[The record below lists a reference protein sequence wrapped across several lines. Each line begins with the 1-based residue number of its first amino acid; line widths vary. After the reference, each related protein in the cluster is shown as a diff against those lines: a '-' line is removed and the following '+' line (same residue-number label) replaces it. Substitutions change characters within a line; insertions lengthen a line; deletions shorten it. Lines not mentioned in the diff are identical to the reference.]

1 MNTTIKYTPSIN
13 IVRDINT
20 EFNYIPTH
28 NSIDVFNQLINNHK
42 GSNKCQIIIGAYGTG
57 KSSLLLAMMQTL
69 TGVCKHFNLSK
80 TSASKNNF
88 EFIPIVGSYT
98 SFISTIADIFLRNK
112 KDYATKDIITAIK
125 KKYNQLQDQ
134 NKTLVFLVDEF
145 GKFLEY
151 AAKNNPE
158 SELYFL
164 QELAEWI
171 NDQQHNAMFAGVL
184 HQDFNA
190 YSNALNKIQKQE
202 WDKVKGRFKEIVFNE
217 PVEQLLY
224 LASERI
230 SQKLGH
236 TNFDKNFNKL
246 FQLIKESKAF
256 PLKDYLEVDIAK
268 KLYPFDILSVAILT
282 LSLQRYGQNERS
294 LFSFLESNNS
304 NFTKIEK
311 GEYFSMDKV
320 YDYLLNNFYSIV
332 TSSNKSTDFL
342 QWSGIRKALEKADGV
357 LDKDINADA
366 QKIIKTIG
374 LLNLFASNGARL
386 DDAFYKDYL
395 RIAENIKDPAAVI
408 NKLAEHK
415 IIRFIKHNL
424 RYVIFEGTD
433 LNIDLAIDEAGKL
446 VEKVH
451 NVVALLNQHF
461 AFPFIPAKSIFYKT
475 GTPRFFQ
482 FRLSENP
489 IYEIPEDEIDGFINL
504 IFSSEHSIEKK
515 VQAASKECEE
525 AILYGVYKNTAA
537 IQRELFEI
545 QKVRQVIAD
554 NREDRVALKYL
565 NDILKNHINL
575 LNHAVLDSLYSDQQ
589 NIIWFYNGKRLNIKS
604 RHSFNKELS
613 EICAKVYYATP
624 VFKNELINKTKVS
637 GQISLAKNKLTALL
651 LNNIG
656 QKNIGFDDN
665 KFPPEKTIYLSLIRE
680 TGLHKEIDNVWQWH
694 QPTDKSFTDLWK
706 HCEQFLNSTKTKE
719 RSVQE
724 LIDGLLIRP
733 FKLKKGF
740 IDFWIPIFLMAKADD
755 YALFD
760 NDIYIPELTQD
771 ILELMAKKPA
781 MFKVKAFDLS
791 GIRLELFNRYRIFLS
806 QPENSKP
813 NNSIFIQTIKPFL
826 NFYKSLPEYAMH
838 TKQLSKQAIAL
849 REVIKTTKDPE
860 KTFFDDFPAALG
872 YSLQELQQ
880 NPALAENYIKQLQE
894 RIRELR
900 TCYEELLTR
909 FENFLAMEVLG
920 VQAKFEVYKEHLLQR
935 YASLKVHLLTPQQK
949 VFYNRIV
956 SPLNERASW
965 LNSICQT
972 CINKPLKV
980 ITDEDERVL
989 YDKLKEYITALDN
1002 FTDISKVKVNE
1013 QLEDVVKL
1021 ELTSLVKGIQQNI
1034 LHLPKTKNQEINH
1047 KQREIRT
1054 ILGKDK
1060 KINLAVLALLLQ
1072 EYLSDEQ

>member
-20 EFNYIPTH
+20 KFNYIPTH
-28 NSIDVFNQLINNHK
+28 NSVDVFNQLINNHK
-42 GSNKCQIIIGAYGTG
+42 GNNKCQIIIGAYGTG

-69 TGVCKHFNLSK
+69 TGMDKHFSLPK
-80 TSASKNNF
+80 GLAGKNDF
-88 EFIPIVGSYT
+88 EFIPIVGSYA
-98 SFISTIADIFLRNK
+98 SFISTVADIFLRIK
-112 KDYATKDIITAIK
+112 KDYTTKDILTAIK
-125 KKYNQLQDQ
+125 KKHNQLQDEH
-134 NKTLVFLVDEF
+134 KTLVFLVDEF

-171 NDQQHNAMFAGVL
+171 NHHQHNAMFVGTL

-190 YSNALNKIQKQE
+190 YSGTLNKSQKQE

-224 LASERI
+224 LASERVH
-230 SQKLGH
+230 QQFEHK
-236 TNFDKNFNKL
+236 NFDKNFNKL
-246 FQLIKESKAF
+246 FQLIKEFKAF
-256 PLKDYLEVDIAK
+256 PLKDYLEIDIAK
-268 KLYPFDILSVAILT
+268 KLHPFDSLSASILT

-294 LFSFLESNNS
+294 LFSFLESNNL
-304 NFTKIEK
+304 NFYKTAK
-311 GEYFSMDKV
+311 GEYFSIDKV

-332 TSSNKSTDFL
+332 TSSSKSTDFL
-342 QWSGIRKALEKADGV
+342 QWASIRKALEKADGIF
-357 LDKDINADA
+357 KNDIHADA
-366 QKIIKTIG
+366 QRVIKTIG

-395 RIAENIKDPAAVI
+395 SIAENIKDPSAI
-408 NKLAEHK
+408 LNKLAEHK
-415 IIRFIKHNL
+415 IIRFVKHNL

-461 AFPFIPAKSIFYKT
+461 AFPFIPAKSIYYKT

-482 FRLSENP
+482 FRLSEEP
-489 IYEIPEDEIDGFINL
+489 INEIPEDEIDGFINL
-504 IFSSEHSIEKK
+504 IFSSEINIAKK
-515 VQAASKECEE
+515 AQAASKECEE
-525 AILYGVYKNTAA
+525 AILYGVYKNTTA
-537 IQRELFEI
+537 IQKELFEI
-545 QKVRQVIAD
+545 QKVRQVIAN
-554 NREDRVALKYL
+554 NREDRIALKYL

-575 LNHAVLDSLYSDQQ
+575 LNHAVLDSLYSDQK
-589 NIIWFYNGKRLNIKS
+589 NIDWFHDGKKLTIKS

-613 EICAKVYYATP
+613 EICAKVYYSTP
-624 VFKNELINKTKVS
+624 TFMNELINKTKVS
-637 GQISLAKNKLTALL
+637 GQISLAKNKLTTLL
-651 LNNIG
+651 LKNID
-656 QKNIGFDDN
+656 QKNIGFEEN

-680 TGLHKEIDNVWQWH
+680 TGLHREIDNVWQWCE
-694 QPTDKSFTDLWK
+694 PADKSFADLWK
-706 HCEQFLNSTKTKE
+706 HCEEFLNSTKTKE
-719 RSVQE
+719 RNLQE
-724 LIDGLLIRP
+724 LIDSLLIHP

-740 IDFWIPIFLMAKADD
+740 IDFWVPILLMAKAND

-760 NDIYIPELTQD
+760 NNIYIPELTQD

-826 NFYKSLPEYAMH
+826 SFYKSLPEYAMH
-838 TKQLSKQAIAL
+838 TKRLSKKAIAL

-880 NPALAENYIKQLQE
+880 NPAAAENYIKQLQE

-900 TCYEELLTR
+900 TCYEELVIR

-920 VQAKFEVYKEHLLQR
+920 VQAKFEVYKEHLQQC

-965 LNSICQT
+965 LNSICQA

-1002 FTDISKVKVNE
+1002 FIDISKAEVNE

-1021 ELTSLVKGIQQNI
+1021 ELTSIVKGIQQNI
-1034 LHLPKTKNQEINH
+1034 LHLPKTKNQEINY
-1047 KQREIRT
+1047 KQQEIKT

-1060 KINLAVLALLLQ
+1060 KVNLAVLALLLQ
-1072 EYLSDEQ
+1072 EYLSDGQ